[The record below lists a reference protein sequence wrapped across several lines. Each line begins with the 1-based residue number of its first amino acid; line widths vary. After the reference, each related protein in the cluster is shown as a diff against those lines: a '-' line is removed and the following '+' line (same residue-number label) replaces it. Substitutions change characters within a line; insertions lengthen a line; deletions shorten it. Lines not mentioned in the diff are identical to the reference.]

1 MLAMGLI
8 VWGPE
13 LAEGYD
19 DVYAAMFEPPA
30 LDPVVDLLAE
40 LARGGPVLEFAAG
53 TGRVALP
60 VPAAGSPSR
69 ESSCRPTWPGGY
81 APSPAPMACRSPSEI

>member
-1 MLAMGLI
+1 MGLI

-13 LAEGYD
+13 LAAAYD
-19 DVYAAMFEPPA
+19 DVYAAMFEPSA

-40 LARGGPVLEFAAG
+40 LARGGPALEFAAG

-60 VPAAGSPSR
+60 LSARGIAVTGM
-69 ESSCRPTWPGGY
+69 SCRRTWPGGY
-81 APSPAPMACRSPSEI
+81 APSLAPMACQSPSAT